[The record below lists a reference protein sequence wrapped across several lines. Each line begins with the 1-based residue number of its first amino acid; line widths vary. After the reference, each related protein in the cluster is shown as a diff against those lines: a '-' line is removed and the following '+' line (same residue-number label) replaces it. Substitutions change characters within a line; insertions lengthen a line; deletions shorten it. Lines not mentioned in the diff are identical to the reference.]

1 VVALE
6 AAIRQM
12 AENTFAAMS
21 ALNTDLYQLT
31 MAAGYFSA
39 GKQDETATF
48 ELVVRRLPAQ
58 RNFLVACGLE
68 QAVEYLLNLRFQ
80 KEEIDY
86 LRSLPQFSNVTPGFF
101 DYLRDLRFT
110 GDLFAIAE
118 GTPVFGGEPI
128 LTVRA
133 PLVQAQLVE
142 TYLLSTISFQT
153 SIASKAARCVEA
165 AEGRSVVEFGSR
177 RAHSA
182 GAGPLAGRAAYIGG
196 CSGTSNTE
204 AGFRFGI
211 PVFGTAAHS
220 WVMSFSTEE
229 ESYTALHNLLGES
242 TIYLI
247 DTYDTLDGAR
257 LAARLGKPIWGV
269 RLDSGD
275 LKSLSREVRRILDN
289 AGLTEARIVVTN
301 DLNEHRIADLVRSG
315 APIDSFG
322 VGTELATSADAPS
335 LSAVYKLVEREAE
348 GVHSYTAKY
357 SEDKQTM
364 PGAKQVYRFADR
376 DLIALQSECSDT
388 YTGELLVR
396 PVIARGHLVERL
408 PGVKVVRQDTAAR
421 IQRLP
426 DALRRIDEPAF
437 YPVEYSDSLRRL
449 GENLQDQLVHSN

>member
-1 VVALE
+1 
-6 AAIRQM
+6 M
-12 AENTFAAMS
+12 A

-31 MAAGYFSA
+31 MAAGYYAA
-39 GKQDETATF
+39 GKHNETATF
-48 ELVVRRLPAQ
+48 ELTVRRLPAH
-58 RNFLVACGLE
+58 RNFLIACGLQ
-68 QAVEYLLNLRFQ
+68 QAVDYLLNLHF
-80 KEEIDY
+80 ETGEIDY
-86 LRSLPQFSNVTPGFF
+86 LRSLPQFAKAPAGFF
-101 DYLRDLRFT
+101 DYLAGLRFT

-118 GTPVFGGEPI
+118 GTPVFAGEPLLI
-128 LTVRA
+128 VRA

-142 TYLLSTISFQT
+142 TYLLSTLSFQT
-153 SIASKAARCVEA
+153 SIASKAARCVLA

-204 AGFRFGI
+204 AGLHFGI

-220 WVMSFSTEE
+220 WVMSFSSEE

-242 TIYLI
+242 TTYLI

-257 LAARLGKPIWGV
+257 LAARLGKPVWGV

-275 LKSLSREVRRILDN
+275 LLTLSREVRRILDSS
-289 AGLTEARIVVTN
+289 GLPEARIMVTN
-301 DLNEHRIADLVRSG
+301 DLNEQRISHLVRSG

-335 LSAVYKLVEREAE
+335 LSAVYKLVEREAD
-348 GVHSYTAKY
+348 GVHSYAAKF

-364 PGAKQVYRFADR
+364 PGAKQVYRLPDR
-376 DLIALQSECSDT
+376 DLIALQSECRET

-396 PVIARGHLVERL
+396 PVISRGQLLEQLPSASATREQAAAHIRRLPERL
-408 PGVKVVRQDTAAR
+408 LNLHEAAT
-421 IQRLP
+421 
-426 DALRRIDEPAF
+426 
-437 YPVEYSDSLRRL
+437 YPVEYSDSLRQL
-449 GENLQDQLVHSN
+449 GEDIQEQLVRTAG

>member
-1 VVALE
+1 
-6 AAIRQM
+6 M
-12 AENTFAAMS
+12 A

-31 MAAGYFSA
+31 MAAGYFA
-39 GKQDETATF
+39 ANKHNETATF
-48 ELVVRRLPAQ
+48 ELSVRRLPAQ
-58 RNFLVACGLE
+58 RNFLLACGLE
-68 QAVEYLLNLRFQ
+68 QAVDYLLSLHFE
-80 KEEIDY
+80 KHEIEY
-86 LRSLPQFSNVTPGFF
+86 LRSLPQFANAPSGFF
-101 DYLRDLRFT
+101 DYLAALRFT
-110 GDLFAIAE
+110 GDLFAISE
-118 GTPVFGGEPI
+118 GTPVFAGEPLLI
-128 LTVRA
+128 VRA

-153 SIASKAARCVEA
+153 SIASKAARCVLA
-165 AEGRSVVEFGSR
+165 AEGRSVIEFGSR

-196 CSGTSNTE
+196 CTGTSNTE
-204 AGFRFGI
+204 AGFLFDI

-229 ESYTALHNLLGES
+229 ESYTQLHNLLGES

-247 DTYDTLDGAR
+247 DTYDTVEGAR

-275 LKSLSREVRRILDN
+275 LHALSREVRRVLDS

-301 DLNEHRIADLVRSG
+301 DLNEQRIRSLVESG

-335 LSAVYKLVEREAE
+335 LSAVYKLVEREAD
-348 GVHSYTAKY
+348 GIHSYTAKY

-364 PGAKQVYRFADR
+364 PGAKQVYRQADR
-376 DLIALQSECSDT
+376 DLIALQSECRDT

-396 PVIARGHLVERL
+396 PVIAQGHLLEAL
-408 PGVKVVRQDTAAR
+408 PSASAIRKEAAAR
-421 IQRLP
+421 ISRLAEP
-426 DALRRIDEPAF
+426 LRQIDQSAF

-449 GENLQDQLVHSN
+449 GENLQEQLVRTAG

>member
-1 VVALE
+1 
-6 AAIRQM
+6 
-12 AENTFAAMS
+12 
-21 ALNTDLYQLT
+21 
-31 MAAGYFSA
+31 MAAGYFEA
-39 GKQDETATF
+39 GKLEERATF
-48 ELVVRRLPAQ
+48 ELFVRRLPHN
-58 RNFLVACGLE
+58 RNFVLAAGLA
-68 QAVEYLLNLRFQ
+68 QAVEYLLNLRYTA
-80 KEEIDY
+80 EEIDY
-86 LRSLPQFSNVTPGFF
+86 LRTLPQFAHTSPGFF
-101 DYLRDLRFT
+101 DYLAGLRFT
-110 GDLFAIAE
+110 GDLFAVPE
-118 GTPVFGGEPI
+118 GTPLFPNEPF
-128 LTVRA
+128 LTLRA
-133 PLVQAQLVE
+133 PLVEAQIPE
-142 TYLLSTISFQT
+142 TYLLATIGFQ
-153 SIASKAARCVEA
+153 SMIATKAARVVKA
-165 AEGRSVVEFGSR
+165 ALGRSVVEFGTR
-177 RAHSA
+177 RAHSPEA
-182 GAGPLAGRAAYIGG
+182 GVYAGRASYIGG
-196 CSGTSNTE
+196 CGGTSNTE

-220 WVMSFSTEE
+220 WVMSFSSEE
-229 ESYTALHNLLGES
+229 ESYSALHNLLGES

-247 DTYDTLDGAR
+247 DTYDTLEGAR

-335 LSAVYKLVEREAE
+335 LSAVYKLVEREAN

-364 PGAKQVYRFADR
+364 PAAKQVYRFADR

-396 PVIARGHLVERL
+396 PVIARGNLVERL
-408 PGVKVVRQDTAAR
+408 PGAKAARHDAAAR

-426 DALRRIDEPAF
+426 DELRRIDEAAF

-449 GENLQDQLVHSN
+449 GENLQDQLVHTSN